1 MNVYGYSKFQ
11 FDQYVREILPEADSQ
26 VCGFRYFNV
35 YGPNEDHKGS
45 MASVAYHLNKQ
56 INEGQNPKLFEG
68 SDTFRRD
75 FIYVGDVAAVNLW
88 FWENNVSGIFNCGTG
103 RAESSKLLLML
114 LLNSTKIKMWPSNT
128 LSSLKN

>member
-1 MNVYGYSKFQ
+1 MSMVTQNS

-26 VCGFRYFNV
+26 VLWFPLSMGQMKTI
-35 YGPNEDHKGS
+35 KG

-75 FIYVGDVAAVNLW
+75 LF
-88 FWENNVSGIFNCGTG
+88 
-103 RAESSKLLLML
+103 M
-114 LLNSTKIKMWPSNT
+114 
-128 LSSLKN
+128 